1 LSIAYEY
8 FSIVIMHKPSHAI
21 EEIFGSPGR
30 IAILRVLVTAP
41 GPLTGRQV
49 AELAGLTQAGTA
61 RALDRLGALGLTSRR
76 RVGRAVTHALER
88 ENIVVRTIVLPAFEG
103 ESGLGTVL
111 CEELAAVLGPLG
123 LSVVLFGS
131 VAGRQADPGSDV
143 DVLLVVPDPAG
154 GTRADAVVADWQPTF
169 ERRFAM
175 PVSVLIKTPSELA
188 AARSTPLVR
197 AILRDGEL
205 LAGSPLDDVIGTG
218 G

>member
-1 LSIAYEY
+1 
-8 FSIVIMHKPSHAI
+8 MQKPSPSI

-49 AELAGLTQAGTA
+49 AELAGLTQAGAA
-61 RALDRLGALGLTSRR
+61 RALDRLGALGVTSRQ
-76 RVGRAVTHALER
+76 RVGRAVTHVLER
-88 ENIVVRTIVLPAFEG
+88 ENIAVRTIVLPAFEG

-111 CEELAAVLGPLG
+111 REELAAVLGPLG

-131 VAGRQADPGSDV
+131 VARGQADPGSDV
-143 DVLLVVPDPAG
+143 DVLLVVADVDAGIRPDA
-154 GTRADAVVADWQPTF
+154 AVADWQPTF
-169 ERRFAM
+169 ARRFAI
-175 PVSVLIKTPSELA
+175 PVSVLIKTPTELA

-205 LAGSPLDDVIGTG
+205 LAGSPLDDVMGTSG
-218 G
+218 